1 MNKNIT
7 SYLLLYENY
16 CQNRNAPSKQLSLI
30 LIPLCLS
37 PPKQHR
43 FLKPKQ
49 SLILIPLCYFSPL
62 FQYPYAFKGYEIRGP
77 KIRKYRGR
85 RYNATAILQNVMQ
98 CIWLLSHSHD
108 IQAPMDNIT
117 PIYDRSTETKIAA
130 LPQTSLFI

>member
-1 MNKNIT
+1 MNKNII

-77 KIRKYRGR
+77 KVRKYRGR
-85 RYNATAILQNVMQ
+85 WYVKPYHTWPPFLTF
-98 CIWLLSHSHD
+98 CIIVQMKIKLNSKMPYRMEYRHMISARGSKIIKD
-108 IQAPMDNIT
+108 CIT
-117 PIYDRSTETKIAA
+117 
-130 LPQTSLFI
+130 